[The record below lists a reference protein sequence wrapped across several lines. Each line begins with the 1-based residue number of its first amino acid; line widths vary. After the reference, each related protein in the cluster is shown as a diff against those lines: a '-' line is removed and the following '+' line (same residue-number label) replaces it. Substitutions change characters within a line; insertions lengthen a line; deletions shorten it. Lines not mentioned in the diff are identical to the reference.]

1 MTDLTNIVSTIRE
14 YGESHNMI
22 NEFIF
27 IKDEQQLENLTFNYR
42 TLMAHVD
49 SARIPRSEGEPS
61 YEVDLNLFVID
72 KTIKDDDVAYIDSM
86 QTNLFVLGQLEDYI
100 QQNHFDYDFDMSDVD
115 LAPVSSDE
123 YNLTGAQA
131 TITMRIARNSFK
143 NPTDN
148 G

>member
-1 MTDLTNIVSTIRE
+1 
-14 YGESHNMI
+14 
-22 NEFIF
+22 
-27 IKDEQQLENLTFNYR
+27 
-42 TLMAHVD
+42 
-49 SARIPRSEGEPS
+49 
-61 YEVDLNLFVID
+61 
-72 KTIKDDDVAYIDSM
+72 
-86 QTNLFVLGQLEDYI
+86 
-100 QQNHFDYDFDMSDVD
+100 MSDVD